1 MPKLTYNEKDFLMD
15 GKPYKIMSGAMH
27 YFRIPKEYWRDRLLK
42 LKECGLNTLETYI
55 AWNMHEPEEG
65 VYDFDGNLDVSAYLD
80 ICEELGLNVIIR
92 PGPYICA
99 EWEFGG
105 FPWWLLKYENITLRA
120 YDEVY
125 LSKVKRFYTRLFDE
139 LRPHLASN
147 GGSII
152 MLQIENEY
160 GSYGDDKRYMRAIA
174 DLYREQKMD
183 CLYFTSDGLEGWM
196 MTGGPLDEHLA
207 VANFGSRPY
216 EQLTRLRG
224 YRPNQPAMCG
234 EYWCGWFDHW
244 FEEHHTRDPKALAA
258 DFEEFFKVDGSF
270 SIYMFHG
277 GTNFGFMNGANY
289 QDVYAPTVTSY
300 DYFAPLNEA
309 GDRTEFY
316 YHIRDIIGKYFG
328 KEALPELTAKDSE
341 KYAYGKVKLTNQ
353 ALLLEN
359 LDNLAEPV
367 ELAEPKFMEQLD
379 QGYGYVL
386 YRTEMV
392 GSGEELRLDIE
403 SVHDRAAIF
412 INGEKK
418 ATYERWDMP
427 SDEEKLK
434 VLFPYGE
441 KYSFDILCENMGR
454 VNYGQKLIDRKGV
467 EGVRYNRIR
476 KHFGWQ
482 AYRLTMNDLSGLK
495 FTDVKGEV
503 NEPTFLRGY
512 LNIDGTPC
520 DSFIKLDGFTKGFVV
535 INGFNI
541 GRYFNEAGPQKTLYV
556 PAPILKKGKNEII
569 VFESDKTDSLTV
581 EFLDTP
587 EL

>member
-1 MPKLTYNEKDFLMD
+1 
-15 GKPYKIMSGAMH
+15 
-27 YFRIPKEYWRDRLLK
+27 
-42 LKECGLNTLETYI
+42 
-55 AWNMHEPEEG
+55 
-65 VYDFDGNLDVSAYLD
+65 
-80 ICEELGLNVIIR
+80 
-92 PGPYICA
+92 
-99 EWEFGG
+99 
-105 FPWWLLKYENITLRA
+105 
-120 YDEVY
+120 
-125 LSKVKRFYTRLFDE
+125 
-139 LRPHLASN
+139 
-147 GGSII
+147 
-152 MLQIENEY
+152 
-160 GSYGDDKRYMRAIA
+160 
-174 DLYREQKMD
+174 
-183 CLYFTSDGLEGWM
+183 
-196 MTGGPLDEHLA
+196 
-207 VANFGSRPY
+207 
-216 EQLTRLRG
+216 
-224 YRPNQPAMCG
+224 
-234 EYWCGWFDHW
+234 
-244 FEEHHTRDPKALAA
+244 
-258 DFEEFFKVDGSF
+258 
-270 SIYMFHG
+270 
-277 GTNFGFMNGANY
+277 
-289 QDVYAPTVTSY
+289 
-300 DYFAPLNEA
+300 
-309 GDRTEFY
+309 
-316 YHIRDIIGKYFG
+316 
-328 KEALPELTAKDSE
+328 
-341 KYAYGKVKLTNQ
+341 LTNQ

-359 LDNLAEPV
+359 LDNLAEPI

-379 QGYGYVL
+379 QGYGYIL

-403 SVHDRAAIF
+403 SVHDRAEIF

-467 EGVRYNRIR
+467 EGVRYNKIR

-512 LNIDGTPC
+512 LNIDGAPC

-541 GRYFNEAGPQKTLYV
+541 GRYFNPAGPQKTLYV
-556 PAPILKKGKNEII
+556 PAPILKSGKNEIV

-581 EFLDTP
+581 EFLDKP